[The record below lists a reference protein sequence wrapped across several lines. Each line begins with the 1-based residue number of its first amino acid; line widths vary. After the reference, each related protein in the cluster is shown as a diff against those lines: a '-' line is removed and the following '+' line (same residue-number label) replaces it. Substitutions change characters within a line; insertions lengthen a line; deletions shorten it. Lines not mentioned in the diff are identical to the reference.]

1 MTLTAT
7 TEAELLALPADDYM
21 NDVQQQFFR
30 ELLLAQR
37 AELQARIDEEFTELR
52 QPDISSDVADIGA
65 AEEQR
70 QWQLRLLERE
80 KKLLDKIDQALER
93 LARGEYGWCPGPAPR
108 FGASRVAAPN
118 GAMAGRRSAGAGR
131 REWWSLAKSR
141 NAAWRHLP
149 RNPKGRASFCAVR
162 CCSTA
167 HLEHQTSRL
176 APSPAQKLAPARPR
190 RNGGGRPSIGEPIG
204 LKRLLLRPTATLCIE
219 AKERQEQREKHQR
232 DRD

>member
-37 AELQARIDEEFTELR
+37 AELQVRIDEEFTELR
-52 QPDISSDVADIGA
+52 QPDTSSDVADIGA

-93 LARGEYGWCPGPAPR
+93 LARGEYGWCA
-108 FGASRVAAPN
+108 
-118 GAMAGRRSAGAGR
+118 
-131 REWWSLAKSR
+131 E
-141 NAAWRHLP
+141 
-149 RNPKGRASFCAVR
+149 
-162 CCSTA
+162 T
-167 HLEHQTSRL
+167 
-176 APSPAQKLAPARPR
+176 
-190 RNGGGRPSIGEPIG
+190 GEPIG